1 MRWSSR
7 VLVCAALMSSL
18 TEMPSVNWFFSSRSL
33 REEGV
38 CHVDRQLIFQY
49 KHSQDAWLY
58 CEQVPRGGEVLYR
71 LSEGARLHWCLPP
84 LSDDVFQSV
93 RFSVVHGKK
102 LSFCLA
108 VQQPSLPET
117 FKRDVHHPASN
128 SPFFFFFFLLLA
140 RIEATLSDLSVGSL
154 SELWLHAGSYR
165 SDDDVLSVVHCKQ
178 LSFLLAV

>member
-128 SPFFFFFFLLLA
+128 SPFFFFFFFACQDRGNSL
-140 RIEATLSDLSVGSL
+140 RPLSRVIIGALTSCWVIPVR
-154 SELWLHAGSYR
+154 WW
-165 SDDDVLSVVHCKQ
+165 CT
-178 LSFLLAV
+178 

>member
-1 MRWSSR
+1 MRWSLR

-108 VQQPSLPET
+108 VQQPSLSET

-128 SPFFFFFFLLLA
+128 SPFFFFFFPCQDRGNSL
-140 RIEATLSDLSVGSL
+140 RPLSRVIIGALTSCWVIPVR
-154 SELWLHAGSYR
+154 WW
-165 SDDDVLSVVHCKQ
+165 CT
-178 LSFLLAV
+178 